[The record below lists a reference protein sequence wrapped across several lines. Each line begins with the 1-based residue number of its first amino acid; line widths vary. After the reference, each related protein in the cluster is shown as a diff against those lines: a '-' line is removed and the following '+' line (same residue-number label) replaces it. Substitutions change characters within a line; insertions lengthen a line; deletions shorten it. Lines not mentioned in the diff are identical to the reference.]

1 MRGVVVGLATAATV
15 LGGCSKRLDITNP
28 NNPTQATAA
37 LNPRDASIRLIVGAI
52 ATFRGNRGDQINAFG
67 SYGRETYNMSPQDGR
82 SVTGP
87 YRDWAQN
94 SAFTAGTNWAGRYGN
109 YRNIFAIFTLLAAT
123 PDGPITAVEK
133 KGATGVLKTI
143 LALEMLGVVEA
154 RGIIGGVV
162 DMSDDVNQV
171 FPLVSQDSMYNWVTN
186 KLDEA
191 KADLDA
197 AGGTFYFPMHTGFSA
212 FGVAGNTPAGFGQF
226 NRAIK
231 ARVEAKRASLGC
243 GAPCYTAALTALSAS
258 FVSTL
263 TAANRDDG
271 IYVIFS
277 TAAGDALNTISFATN
292 SNLYVHKQIDQLPGA
307 ALDDRYRRKVDAH
320 ETSAT
325 EDDLCSLV
333 YPSRSLVGGV
343 ADNRPCTY
351 AGNTTPIPVVRNE
364 ELILTR
370 AEAKWF
376 TGDHAGAIADLDL
389 VRVNSGA
396 TRGGTASVAFAA
408 PGNDAD
414 FTSELLLQRTLSLFQ
429 EGFRWVDYRRFGRLT
444 QLGTLPSDI
453 AAGFTVATY
462 SVLPQQECDARARA
476 GAPVELSCPTP

>member
-1 MRGVVVGLATAATV
+1 MRGILVGLATAATV

-52 ATFRGNRGDQINAFG
+52 ATFRANRPGDINALG
-67 SYGRETYNMSPQDGR
+67 SYGRETYNMTPQDGR

-87 YRDWAQN
+87 YRDWALN
-94 SAFTAGTNWAGRYGN
+94 NAFTSGTSWGGRYGN
-109 YRNIFAIFTLLAAT
+109 YRNIFATLKLLSDT
-123 PDGPITAVEK
+123 PDGPITATEK

-143 LALEMLGVVEA
+143 LALDILAVIEA
-154 RGIIGGVV
+154 RGIIGAVL

-171 FPLVSQDSMYNWVTN
+171 FPLETEPAVYTWISN

-212 FGVAGNTPAGFGQF
+212 FGVAGNTPAGFAQF

-231 ARVEAKRASLGC
+231 ARVEAKRGSMGC
-243 GAPCYTAALTALSAS
+243 STCYAAALTALSAS
-258 FVSTL
+258 FLAPL
-263 TAANRDDG
+263 TSANRDNG
-271 IYVIFS
+271 VYVIFS
-277 TAAGDALNTISFATN
+277 LAAGDSPNGISFATN
-292 SNLYVHKQIDQLPGA
+292 SNLYVHHQIDQLPGA

-325 EDDLCSLV
+325 EDDLCSLS
-333 YPSRSLVGGV
+333 YPSRSLVGGQ

-376 TGDHAGAIADLDL
+376 TGDQAGAIADLDA

-396 TRGGTASVAFAA
+396 TRGGTASVLFAA
-408 PGNDAD
+408 PANDAD

-429 EGFRWVDYRRFGRLT
+429 EGFRWVDYRRFNRLA
-444 QLGTLPSDI
+444 QLGTLASDI
-453 AAGFTVATY
+453 AAGFTVAPY
-462 SVLPQQECDARARA
+462 SVLPQQECDARARV
-476 GAPVELSCPTP
+476 GAPVPLSCPAQ

>member
-1 MRGVVVGLATAATV
+1 MRGIFVGLAAAAAV

-37 LNPRDASIRLIVGAI
+37 LNPRDASIRLIVGVL
-52 ATFRGNRGDQINAFG
+52 ATYRGNRPGLINAFG
-67 SYGRETYNMSPQDGR
+67 SYGRETYNMTPQDGR

-87 YRDWAQN
+87 YRDWLQN
-94 SAFTAGTNWAGRYGN
+94 SAFTAGTAWAGAYGN
-109 YRNIFAIFTLLAAT
+109 YRNIFATLKLLADT
-123 PDGPITAVEK
+123 PDGPITAAEK
-133 KGATGVLKTI
+133 KGASGVLKTI
-143 LALEMLGVVEA
+143 NALDVLSVIEA
-154 RGIIGGVV
+154 RGIIGAVV

-171 FPLVSQDSMYNWVTN
+171 FPLVSQSDVYKWISD

-191 KADLDA
+191 DADLGA

-212 FGVAGNTPAGFGQF
+212 FGVAGNTPAGFRQF

-243 GAPCYTAALTALSAS
+243 GAPCYTAALTALGGS
-258 FVSTL
+258 FLSTL
-263 TAANRDDG
+263 TAANRDNG
-271 IYVIFS
+271 VYVIFS
-277 TAAGDALNTISFATN
+277 TAAGDALNSISFATN
-292 SNLYVHKQIDQLPGA
+292 SNLYVHHQIDNLPGA

-325 EDDLCSLV
+325 ENDLCSLV
-333 YPSRSLVGGV
+333 YAPRSEVGGV

-376 TGDHAGAIADLDL
+376 TGDQAGAIADLAL
-389 VRVNSGA
+389 VRANSGD
-396 TRGGTASVAFAA
+396 TRGGTASVLFAA
-408 PGNDAD
+408 PANDAD
-414 FTSELLLQRTLSLFQ
+414 FISELLLQRTLSLFQ
-429 EGFRWVDYRRFGRLT
+429 EGHRWVDYRRFNRLSA
-444 QLGTLPSDI
+444 LGTLPSDI
-453 AAGFTVATY
+453 TAGFTVATY
-462 SVLPQQECDARARA
+462 SVLPQQECDARARV